1 MIIMSEKLFLGGSF
15 LTQDFTGED
24 VLTPEDFNEEHKMIA
39 KTTEDFVSKEVS
51 PLIDKL
57 ENHEFEHSVKLLKKA
72 GDLGLL
78 SADIPAEYGG
88 LELDRISSS
97 LITEKF
103 APAGGFSIT
112 HGAHVGIGS
121 LPIVFF
127 GNHDQKSQYLPKLA
141 TGEKIAAYALTE
153 PGSGSDA
160 LGAKTTAVLNEA
172 GTHYVLNGEKQWIT
186 NSDFADVF
194 VV

>member
-1 MIIMSEKLFLGGSF
+1 
-15 LTQDFTGED
+15 
-24 VLTPEDFNEEHKMIA
+24 
-39 KTTEDFVSKEVS
+39 
-51 PLIDKL
+51 KL

-127 GNHDQKSQYLPKLA
+127 GNHDKKSQYLPTLA
-141 TGEKIAAYALTE
+141 QGAKIA
-153 PGSGSDA
+153 DR
-160 LGAKTTAVLNEA
+160 KR
-172 GTHYVLNGEKQWIT
+172 
-186 NSDFADVF
+186 
-194 VV
+194 VVQDT